1 MKLLRCRAVLLIGLS
16 LPLLGFAADASVAG
30 RIKLASAEVTLQRG
44 ALVRPALAG
53 RTLQVED
60 IVRTGGGSSASLTL
74 SDDSLLSLGPNS
86 ELAISEFRFDSTTH
100 DGGMR
105 LSLWRGAMSLVTGW
119 LAREAPAGVNVRTRT
134 VLLGVRGTEFIV
146 DTAGTP

>member
-1 MKLLRCRAVLLIGLS
+1 M
-16 LPLLGFAADASVAG
+16 
-30 RIKLASAEVTLQRG
+30 
-44 ALVRPALAG
+44 RPALAG
-53 RTLQVED
+53 QTLQVED